1 MKIELPIDD
10 LQVFINKKSN
20 EVTLESL
27 DNNKMLVRIKKFKTN
42 TLLEVSIVANDANSV
57 LLEYK
62 IVNGIMARL
71 FNVLGVLRSII
82 GRMEFVE
89 AAGSRNEYIV
99 HPFRIPALKKA
110 GEEFLLTRITTVNN
124 SLIIEV
130 KPV

>member
-1 MKIELPIDD
+1 MKIELPIED
-10 LQVFINKKSN
+10 LQVFINKNSS

-27 DNNKMLVRIKKFKTN
+27 ENNKILVRIKKFKTN
-42 TLLEVSIVANDANSV
+42 TLLEVSIIANDNSSV

-82 GRMEFVE
+82 GRMEFIE

-99 HPFRIPALKKA
+99 HPFQIPALKQAAK
-110 GEEFLLTRITTVNN
+110 EFLLTKITTLNN
-124 SLIIEV
+124 TLVIEV
-130 KPV
+130 KPI